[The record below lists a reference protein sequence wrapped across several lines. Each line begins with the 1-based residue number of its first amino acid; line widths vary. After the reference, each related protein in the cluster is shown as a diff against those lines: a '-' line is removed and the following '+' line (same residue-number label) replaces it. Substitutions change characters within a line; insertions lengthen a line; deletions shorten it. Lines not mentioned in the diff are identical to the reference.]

1 MISGI
6 ACVTLA
12 VVLLQES
19 VLSLFLFFAEVLT
32 CSLIEVMV
40 VGVLS
45 SSEN

>member
-19 VLSLFLFFAEVLT
+19 VLSLSFFVELLT
-32 CSLIEVMV
+32 YSLIDVMV

-45 SSEN
+45 SLEN